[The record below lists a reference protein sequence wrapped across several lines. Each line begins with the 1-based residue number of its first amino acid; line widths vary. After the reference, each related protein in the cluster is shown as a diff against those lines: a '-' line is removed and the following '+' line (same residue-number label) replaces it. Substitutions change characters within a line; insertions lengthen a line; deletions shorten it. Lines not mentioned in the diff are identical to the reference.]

1 MVPSRAIYQ
10 LGDDNALL
18 FPGRRLRP
26 ARSFF
31 PFLLS
36 RAGEGRDDNTRW
48 GGHRSKGKAD
58 KFENLYC
65 WVWGRAKRER
75 RGPKKIP
82 SPRPIDSL
90 PPLKKSPLLCP
101 LLLQFGRG
109 NDVSV
114 SAREWA
120 NNEISL
126 LLTLSPESWLI
137 HNKSEICLGT
147 KEGNYGASCIPS
159 LWTNVPEATYESI
172 DVRSKCLSNHHA
184 RRRRRRGE
192 GVTQKVFVA
201 ISLGGFRRL
210 EIFRYNTNSVPTHIG
225 LLFCLLYCT
234 VHLQK

>member
-1 MVPSRAIYQ
+1 M
-10 LGDDNALL
+10 
-18 FPGRRLRP
+18 RP

-36 RAGEGRDDNTRW
+36 RAGEARDDNTRW

-65 WVWGRAKRER
+65 WVGGGAKRER

-90 PPLKKSPLLCP
+90 PPLKKVPSSAHCCCSLGGGMMSASRRANGQTTKFLFFSRFHLLGSFIIN
-101 LLLQFGRG
+101 QKSVWVRRRGIMGRR
-109 NDVSV
+109 
-114 SAREWA
+114 AF
-120 NNEISL
+120 
-126 LLTLSPESWLI
+126 
-137 HNKSEICLGT
+137 
-147 KEGNYGASCIPS
+147 
-159 LWTNVPEATYESI
+159 VPEATYESI

-201 ISLGGFRRL
+201 ISLGRDSP
-210 EIFRYNTNSVPTHIG
+210 I
-225 LLFCLLYCT
+225 
-234 VHLQK
+234 